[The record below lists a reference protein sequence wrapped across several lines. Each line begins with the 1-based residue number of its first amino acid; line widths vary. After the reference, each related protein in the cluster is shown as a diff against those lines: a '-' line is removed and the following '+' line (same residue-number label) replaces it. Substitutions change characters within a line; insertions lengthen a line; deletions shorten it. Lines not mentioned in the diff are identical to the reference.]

1 MCNGRDKFAKTIA
14 TEIAGIMWGDFDIV
28 LPATACYATSE
39 MLTDNGCVANTDA
52 EKVCGPEAYTL
63 KVGPNCGAVAPDK
76 CPSAPNAF
84 YMMNMIMLVAFG
96 SFYLGYPIYLFITGS
111 GNWWGTTYDAEYLET
126 LNGAKLSLIYR
137 RYLMGASCL
146 ILAIA
151 IWSAYEGL
159 NEGASSFF
167 QNFIS
172 GILTVLLALPP
183 QRAKVQITGDV
194 TRGSAI
200 LAKTNKGIVTKV
212 RQVLMVNRCV
222 LP

>member
-1 MCNGRDKFAKTIA
+1 MVARKFRSPP
-14 TEIAGIMWGDFDIV
+14 GPFR
-28 LPATACYATSE
+28 LP
-39 MLTDNGCVANTDA
+39 
-52 EKVCGPEAYTL
+52 K
-63 KVGPNCGAVAPDK
+63 KPN
-76 CPSAPNAF
+76 PS
-84 YMMNMIMLVAFG
+84 L
-96 SFYLGYPIYLFITGS
+96 GS

-183 QRAKVQITGDV
+183 QRAKVQVTGDV

-200 LAKTNKGIVTKV
+200 LAKTNKGIMTKV

-222 LP
+222 PP